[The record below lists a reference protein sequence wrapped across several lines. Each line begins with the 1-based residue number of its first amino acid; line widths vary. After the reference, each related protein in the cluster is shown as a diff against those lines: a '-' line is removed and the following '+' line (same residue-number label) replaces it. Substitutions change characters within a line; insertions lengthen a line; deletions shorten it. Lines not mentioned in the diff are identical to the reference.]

1 MIEARASLRRLTR
14 ALLDEHS
21 SSAAL
26 ENAASELFLLF
37 CTITGIHGELET
49 GGRFLPSGLA
59 LSPALAANC
68 TNDARRTAVF
78 LRGLHAAIR
87 AARRRFPGERLEVV
101 YAGTGPFAPLA
112 IPLMSFLS
120 PDDLQFTLIDIHEH
134 SMAKLRSLLDSLGFT
149 SFVRDFLVMD
159 ATDYQHP
166 RGTPLHIVLT
176 ETMQRALSCEPQVAI
191 LRRLAP
197 QLTRGGF
204 FLPQEVRVDL
214 NIGECLPA
222 VAGLAGPA
230 GRVMTLTTRT
240 AAVRSDSNG
249 RFPAHTI
256 RMPSVLPAVMPTL
269 RTEIRVFGRHVLRE
283 FESGLTT
290 PDVLWD
296 LHGLAGNE
304 DVSFWYQLGERPGIR
319 WRRLDRTAEQDLEAV
334 CAVPEMRPD
343 SKACASHH
351 STS

>member
-21 SSAAL
+21 SPAAL

-37 CTITGIHGELET
+37 CAITGIHGELET
-49 GGRFLPSGLA
+49 GGRSLPSGLA

-112 IPLMSFLS
+112 IPLMSVLS
-120 PDDLQFTLIDIHEH
+120 PSDLQFTLIDIHEH
-134 SMAKLRSLLDSLGFT
+134 SMAKLRSLLDYLGFT
-149 SFVRDFLVMD
+149 GFVRDFLVMD

-166 RGTPLHIVLT
+166 HGTPLHIVLT

-214 NIGECLPA
+214 SIGESLPA
-222 VAGLAGPA
+222 VA

-240 AAVRSDSNG
+240 ASVRSDSNG
-249 RFPAHTI
+249 CFPAHTI
-256 RMPSVLPAVMPTL
+256 RMPAVLPAGMPTL
-269 RTEIRVFGRHVLRE
+269 RTEIRVFGRHVLHE

-304 DVSFWYQLGERPGIR
+304 DISFWYQLGERPGIR
-319 WRRLDRTAEQDLEAV
+319 WRRLDRTAEQELEAR
-334 CAVPEMRPD
+334 CGEPETRPK
-343 SKACASHH
+343 SKTCASHH
-351 STS
+351 STP

>member
-21 SSAAL
+21 SAAAL
-26 ENAASELFLLF
+26 ESAASELFLIF
-37 CTITGIHGELET
+37 CAITGELET

-87 AARRRFPGERLEVV
+87 AARRRFLGERLEVV

-134 SMAKLRSLLDSLGFT
+134 SIANLRSLLDSLGFT
-149 SFVRDFLVMD
+149 GFVRDFLVMD
-159 ATDYQHP
+159 ATNYQHP

-214 NIGECLPA
+214 SIGECPPA
-222 VAGLAGPA
+222 VAGPT

-249 RFPAHTI
+249 RFPAHTL
-256 RMPSVLPAVMPTL
+256 RMPSVLPAGMPTL
-269 RTEIRVFGRHVLRE
+269 RTEVRVFGRHVLRE

-296 LHGLAGNE
+296 LHSLAGNE
-304 DVSFWYQLGERPGIR
+304 DISFWYQLGERPGIR
-319 WRRLDRTAEQDLEAV
+319 WRRLDRTA
-334 CAVPEMRPD
+334 
-343 SKACASHH
+343 
-351 STS
+351 

>member
-1 MIEARASLRRLTR
+1 
-14 ALLDEHS
+14 
-21 SSAAL
+21 
-26 ENAASELFLLF
+26 
-37 CTITGIHGELET
+37 
-49 GGRFLPSGLA
+49 
-59 LSPALAANC
+59 
-68 TNDARRTAVF
+68 V
-78 LRGLHAAIR
+78 
-87 AARRRFPGERLEVV
+87 
-101 YAGTGPFAPLA
+101 
-112 IPLMSFLS
+112 
-120 PDDLQFTLIDIHEH
+120 
-134 SMAKLRSLLDSLGFT
+134 DSLGFT
-149 SFVRDFLVMD
+149 GFVRDFLVMD
-159 ATDYQHP
+159 ATGYQHP
-166 RGTPLHIVLT
+166 HGTPLHIVLT

-214 NIGECLPA
+214 SIGECLPA
-222 VAGLAGPA
+222 VARPA

-240 AAVRSDSNG
+240 AAVRSDCDG

-256 RMPSVLPAVMPTL
+256 RMPSVLPAGMPTL
-269 RTEIRVFGRHVLRE
+269 RTEVRVFGRHVLHE

-319 WRRLDRTAEQDLEAV
+319 WRRLHRTAEQEVGAR
-334 CAVPEMRPD
+334 CGVPETRPD

-351 STS
+351 TTP

>member
-1 MIEARASLRRLTR
+1 MIEARSSLRRLTR
-14 ALLDEHS
+14 SLLDEHS
-21 SSAAL
+21 PSAAL
-26 ENAASELFLLF
+26 EKAASELFLMF
-37 CTITGIHGELET
+37 CAITGDLET
-49 GGRFLPSGLA
+49 GGRSLPSGLA

-87 AARRRFPGERLEVV
+87 AARRRFPGQRLEVV

-112 IPLMSFLS
+112 VPLMSFLS
-120 PDDLQFTLIDIHEH
+120 PNDLQFTLIDIHEH
-134 SMAKLRSLLDSLGFT
+134 SMANLRSLVDHLGFT
-149 SFVRDFLVMD
+149 GFVRDFLVMD

-166 RGTPLHIVLT
+166 HGTPLHIVLT

-214 NIGECLPA
+214 SIGGSLL
-222 VAGLAGPA
+222 VAGLAVPA

-256 RMPSVLPAVMPTL
+256 RMPSVLPAGMPTL
-269 RTEIRVFGRHVLRE
+269 RTEVRVFGRHVLRE

-296 LHGLAGNE
+296 LNGLAGNE

-319 WRRLDRTAEQDLEAV
+319 WRRLDRTAQQELEAG
-334 CAVPEMRPD
+334 CNVPEMRPE

-351 STS
+351 RTP